1 MRVYV
6 PATVSGAAKLV
17 GSGSLVPPIGAY
29 AVTAALRAWA
39 EDTGPCDE
47 EELELV
53 ALSEAARGS
62 LRLLAA
68 APDHVARRVVL
79 AADVPEG
86 QVRVDDDSDL
96 HGPGRVTLT
105 EVVPLRWLR
114 AAHVDEPEG
123 AAEVARAAA
132 AVADADGGD
141 ADAEAVV
148 ATLESRELLWY
159 APHELAGL
167 VTAAG

>member
-6 PATVSGAAKLV
+6 PATVSAAAHLV
-17 GSGSLVPPIGAY
+17 RSGSLVPPIGAY

-68 APDHVARRVVL
+68 TPDRVARRVVL
-79 AADVPEG
+79 AADVPDG
-86 QVRVDDDSDL
+86 HVRVDDDSDL
-96 HGPGRVTLT
+96 HGPGEVTLT
-105 EVVPLRWLR
+105 EVVLLAWLR
-114 AAHVDEPEG
+114 AAHLDEPDS

-141 ADAEAVV
+141 ADAEAAVS
-148 ATLESRELLWY
+148 ALETRELLWY
-159 APHELAGL
+159 APDELAGL
-167 VTAAG
+167 VAAAG